1 MCIPN
6 NIILSCTGNCFRRKP
21 KKQQP
26 HVDEISPE
34 KLSQEAFRL
43 LRTAQSL
50 LNTREPNLAN
60 VPESADELE
69 FVAQLAKEFPLVEPR
84 PQRTTSFSLSPKLLT
99 PELRT
104 SAVFNRKL
112 SLPLNG
118 PEQRR
123 SLLKEPFKSS
133 KSPESN
139 RNSIAESD
147 LVLNDS
153 DFNKECR
160 ISVQSDKSGNGSK
173 YKCGKHRQE
182 PEKSSSPPMGSISS
196 AEDESGFSS
205 MNSFQEVGLPLVNS
219 TTCEEV
225 TSKES
230 LLRSM
235 LNGNIDVNFTTDNNN
250 DDKCNSIDDIKLWQ
264 KPDSYIYHKRRN
276 SSPADTSKEKT
287 SLKVLWV

>member
-1 MCIPN
+1 M
-6 NIILSCTGNCFRRKP
+6 
-21 KKQQP
+21 
-26 HVDEISPE
+26 
-34 KLSQEAFRL
+34 
-43 LRTAQSL
+43 

-60 VPESADELE
+60 VNPESTDELE
-69 FVAQLAKEFPLVEPR
+69 FMAQLAKEFPLIEPR

-104 SAVFNRKL
+104 SVVFNRKL

-118 PEQRR
+118 TEQRR
-123 SLLKEPFKSS
+123 SLLKESFKMS

-147 LVLNDS
+147 LVLNEN

-160 ISVQSDKSGNGSK
+160 SSVQSDKSVNGGK

-219 TTCEEV
+219 TCEEV
-225 TSKES
+225 TSKEA

-235 LNGNIDVNFTTDNNN
+235 LNGNTDANYTTNN
-250 DDKCNSIDDIKLWQ
+250 DKCHSIDDVKLWQ

>member
-1 MCIPN
+1 MH
-6 NIILSCTGNCFRRKP
+6 LVSGTGNCFRRKP

-26 HVDEISPE
+26 HVDEVSPE

-50 LNTREPNLAN
+50 LSTREPNLAN
-60 VPESADELE
+60 VNPESTDELE
-69 FVAQLAKEFPLVEPR
+69 FMAQLAKEFPSIEPR
-84 PQRTTSFSLSPKLLT
+84 PQRTTSFSLSPKLLV
-99 PELRT
+99 PEHRIA

-112 SLPLNG
+112 SLPLSSTD
-118 PEQRR
+118 QRR
-123 SLLKEPFKSS
+123 SLLKESFKLS

-147 LVLNDS
+147 LVLNDA

-160 ISVQSDKSGNGSK
+160 MSDKSVNGGK

-219 TTCEEV
+219 TACEEI
-225 TSKES
+225 TSKEA

-235 LNGNIDVNFTTDNNN
+235 LNNGNTDTNYTANNN
-250 DDKCNSIDDIKLWQ
+250 DKCHSIDDVKLWQ